1 MKTNLQSME
10 TASNKLIRFIV
21 GARPLHDE
29 TKESFCIRRNHLIAS
44 CKVEAKVCVRQF
56 LCWKLVTWVE
66 HLYRKQSGVL
76 FKLLV
81 SQDELWLQTCRALAG
96 NTGVG
101 RSIFAGATQTRSS
114 PGFPLRWGEGWLED
128 VGRVGGGWDNPQKS
142 KERSQE
148 KVNALLARIGVL

>member
-1 MKTNLQSME
+1 MA
-10 TASNKLIRFIV
+10 ASGKIKAKL
-21 GARPLHDE
+21 
-29 TKESFCIRRNHLIAS
+29 
-44 CKVEAKVCVRQF
+44 CVRQRF
-56 LCWKLVTWVE
+56 CWKLVTWVE
-66 HLYRKQSGVL
+66 HPCRKRSSVV

-81 SQDELWLQTCRALAG
+81 SQDALWLQTCRALAS

-148 KVNALLARIGVL
+148 KVSALLARIGVL